1 MNKIV
6 NFIKCHKL
14 ASIAIICVLAA
25 IVVLCILL
33 NQNKKTNTPTQNRT
47 SFSKGK
53 RDFSC
58 ETGYHFEFR
67 CKRIRSWN
75 KICNI

>member
-25 IVVLCILL
+25 LVVLCILL
-33 NQNKKTNTPTQNRT
+33 NQNKKTNTPTRNRTSFST

-53 RDFSC
+53 RDSSNEGKHYFKL
-58 ETGYHFEFR
+58 R
-67 CKRIRSWN
+67 C
-75 KICNI
+75 

>member
-25 IVVLCILL
+25 LVVLCILL
-33 NQNKKTNTPTQNRT
+33 NQNKKTNTPTRNRT

-53 RDFSC
+53 RDSSNEGKHYFKL
-58 ETGYHFEFR
+58 R
-67 CKRIRSWN
+67 R
-75 KICNI
+75 

>member
-14 ASIAIICVLAA
+14 ASIAIICVLTAL
-25 IVVLCILL
+25 VVLCILL
-33 NQNKKTNTPTQNRT
+33 NQNKKTNIPTRNRT

-53 RDFSC
+53 QDSSNEGKHYFKL
-58 ETGYHFEFR
+58 R
-67 CKRIRSWN
+67 C
-75 KICNI
+75 

>member
-6 NFIKCHKL
+6 NFFKCHKL

-33 NQNKKTNTPTQNRT
+33 NKNQKTNTPTQNRT
-47 SFSKGK
+47 SFSKEK
-53 RDFSC
+53 
-58 ETGYHFEFR
+58 
-67 CKRIRSWN
+67 
-75 KICNI
+75 

>member
-25 IVVLCILL
+25 LVVLCILL
-33 NQNKKTNTPTQNRT
+33 NQNKKTNTPTQKRT

-53 RDFSC
+53 RDSSNEGKHYFKI
-58 ETGYHFEFR
+58 R
-67 CKRIRSWN
+67 C
-75 KICNI
+75 

>member
-25 IVVLCILL
+25 LVVLCILL
-33 NQNKKTNTPTQNRT
+33 NQNKKTNTPTRNRT
-47 SFSKGK
+47 SFSKEK
-53 RDFSC
+53 RDSSNEGKHYFKL
-58 ETGYHFEFR
+58 R
-67 CKRIRSWN
+67 C
-75 KICNI
+75 